1 MVTVLVVVL
10 PIQSGTAPF
19 WAGEIGARLA
29 KQHSDMDDG
38 ALGPKMEHDKVVSV
52 RSVVVVTVSVGDVV
66 VVVVA
71 PSPTVSVRVV

>member
-19 WAGEIGARLA
+19 WAGVSGASLA
-29 KQHSDMDDG
+29 KQHKGIDG
-38 ALGPKMEHDKVVSV
+38 VLGLDPGHVKVVSV
-52 RSVVVVTVSVGDVV
+52 RSKVVVTVSVGDVV